1 LYVRDVRRR
10 SNGILKELTQGEKKR
25 MEEYGVFAPLPF
37 EVDLFPMKKPNRKRN
52 RKAKVLLRIPR
63 KRE

>member
-1 LYVRDVRRR
+1 
-10 SNGILKELTQGEKKR
+10 LKELTQGEKKR